1 MPSELI
7 EHDESANLNLI
18 GVGDS
23 SRTVSIKD
31 YQDIYHQ
38 VTGRTEQI
46 RKRAPD
52 LLLIDFSEVE
62 QLHTKINQLCDV
74 HNVIAKNLTV
84 SIFHE
89 KERKEQF
96 TSFERFRTY
105 NSNTTSPTIFLVLKY
120 NFSIIPSGIQKAQ
133 EYTVTIRLT
142 SRVALLN
149 QMQEE
154 TPPFMRVHMLK
165 FISEPAAEITVD
177 YVDYII
183 ARGFIESFEEW
194 VKGCK
199 FTPKNKLVEKAQEY
213 SHFIPPLMRLLSIIL
228 VTYFALKAIPKYF
241 LERNSIE
248 ILARFAIIFLS
259 GAVVLSSLAS
269 FIGSRIERAVDGYP
283 MLSYIHLNKGDQR
296 MIESFETERKSVI
309 RKFLWYCLINFV
321 IAIVATKLE
330 KFI

>member
-7 EHDESANLNLI
+7 EHSDEANLNLI

-23 SRTVSIKD
+23 SRIVSIKD

-46 RKRAPD
+46 RKRAPE

-105 NSNTTSPTIFLVLKY
+105 NSNTTSPTVILVLKY
-120 NFSIIPSGIQKAQ
+120 NFSILPSGIQRAQ

-142 SRVALLN
+142 SRATLLN
-149 QMQEE
+149 QMEE
-154 TPPFMRVHMLK
+154 ESPPFIRGHMLK
-165 FISEPAAEITVD
+165 YISEPAAQITVD
-177 YVDYII
+177 YVDYIV
-183 ARGFIESFEEW
+183 ARGFVESFEEW

-199 FTPKNKLVEKAQEY
+199 FTPKNKLIEKAQEY
-213 SHFIPPLMRLLSIIL
+213 SHFIPPLMRILSVAL
-228 VTYFALKAIPKYF
+228 VTYFALKAIPEHFVEGKP
-241 LERNSIE
+241 IE
-248 ILARFAIIFLS
+248 VLARFVVIFLS
-259 GAVVLSSLAS
+259 GTVILSSLAS
-269 FIGSRIERAVDGYP
+269 FLGARIERAIDSYP
-283 MLSYIHLNKGDQR
+283 MLSYIQLNKGDQR
-296 MIESFETERKSVI
+296 MINGFGKERNSVTWS
-309 RKFLWYCLINFV
+309 FLWYCLLNI
-321 IAIVATKLE
+321 ILAIVATKLE